1 MVNTAQASNR
11 KHKEVELSHLL
22 ITSDIL
28 PYRFGAVRLQ
38 TKGLVNL
45 MGKFQRDTRPLKF
58 ETAARLGAC

>member
-28 PYRFGAVRLQ
+28 PYRFGAVRLHI
-38 TKGLVNL
+38 KGLVKSD
-45 MGKFQRDTRPLKF
+45 G
-58 ETAARLGAC
+58 